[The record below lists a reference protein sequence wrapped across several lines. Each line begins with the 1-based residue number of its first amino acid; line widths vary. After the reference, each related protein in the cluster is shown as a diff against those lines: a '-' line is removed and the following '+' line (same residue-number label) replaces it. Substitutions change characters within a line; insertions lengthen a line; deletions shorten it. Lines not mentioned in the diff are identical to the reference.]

1 MKSFDDIFNEA
12 VNAGEIEFAQNAPAQ
27 KPIALSLSD
36 IDARP
41 LPEQKQD
48 LTPQILTN
56 GMSFESRSPDQVA
69 RDNKIIEKT
78 GLPEQA
84 FKVMTPERSQVVR
97 TLGDTPENFVKE
109 FPLSAKALSNP
120 HTMALAK
127 DDIQSLQT
135 LETVLGSLE
144 PKEGDDGYGSDLDD
158 NAGIDY
164 FEGLR
169 DFGQGLDKRAGAV
182 ITGLTAAAPAVAEGF
197 DGLILAGMDTLMG
210 ALNIQGPTAQAM
222 RAKIEAWRK
231 TNADIKNNLTKEAQD
246 AFDSEIAK
254 LAVSGVV
261 SGGQNLLTL
270 GTAAALS
277 VAGAPITVGT
287 MALGMMGLAAMGA
300 SYGEAKDEG
309 LNTAMSLLHGV
320 ANGSLEV
327 ATEKLG
333 LDSFIKMGKASGLRE
348 MLRLGKNYL
357 LGEHAGEQINTFLG
371 DLESWMLIDS
381 NKGKTFEDYLNE
393 RGRRVFETA
402 VITTV
407 GGGVQIGGAVA
418 VNTALRASQEIV
430 AEETVDLQKKQAAG
444 IRSQELLNT
453 ITELTNNSKIALR
466 TPESMPKLVA
476 GMIGEKVP
484 YAYLPADVLH
494 QSGMEDLLLQSA
506 PELAEE
512 IASAK
517 KSGADI
523 QIPIETMARMT
534 QNEAV
539 NKAVSQEIKFSPDE
553 LNARE
558 AQERT
563 ASLSADVEARLEQ
576 EMKAAN
582 PTRAEEIQ
590 KIASNISEQLIA
602 TGMRREEAHANG
614 QIHAAFFN
622 AMSTLMGVSP
632 AILAQKYGINVAR
645 GVNEAAPLSAPAVAP
660 VTAPAVTAV
669 KPVVSKGGAIE
680 SGADLQNRDRGKG
693 SSIVQMRN
701 IAANLQYGLVGP
713 GHNLG
718 NDAPIVSYGSIPE
731 SQLGAED
738 YVIAGKGTQKIP
750 VRYAVMD
757 ASEIQ
762 TSNDPSTGAWNENYG
777 NKELV
782 NAVIGNGRL
791 SAMKLAYAENL
802 AEGYKAD
809 FSADTNHGIDPAVIA
824 SVKNPVLVRVIDP
837 KYVDKGL
844 IDESNNSSVQR
855 MSPAEVAKND
865 ARVLDL
871 ESLRFNA
878 DGTPTSESV
887 SNFVK
892 WLDPNEAAGLID
904 GTGQVTR
911 QAVDRLNATIFAK
924 AYQDDRLVSMYAEAE
939 DPESRLIISALAR
952 LAPQAARLEGKGDL
966 DIRSAL
972 IDAVNQIL
980 QGRKKLYRLS
990 DIAKQ
995 TDMFADPDMALF
1007 IELFALNPRS
1017 TRAAV
1022 DILWNAMKEAADS
1035 ADNIDTATEALF
1047 DDIPPE
1053 EPMSRAELMNLIR
1066 IDLEQAKTDK
1076 ESLHQGPQE
1085 RLDLLNKSREFDEQ
1099 LKQWEQG
1106 KGKNKFNLGSPSWV
1120 LQLFGVPKT
1129 HPISTTKRQM
1139 VHVLLPARKTL
1150 LGLAGKHGIKPEEI
1164 RGILVGIQRPI
1175 AVFKSATE
1183 KNSLVLLTEL
1193 TRNNE
1198 QIVAPILVKKE
1209 INGGFK
1215 VVNFLPS
1222 IHERRESQIENWINK
1237 RLLLGYE
1244 KTKGA
1249 KLLSNYH
1256 QFNSGRHVRD
1266 SVTESKPSDKGLTP
1280 SAASIIYQNDT
1291 SIGDLYQ
1298 NSNSLRG
1305 AYSPSQRLI
1314 TLFQSSDASTFIHE
1328 SGHFFL
1334 DVMTDLAN
1342 QPDAPQKLRQDM
1354 RTLMSWFGVKSLD
1367 EWNAMTLE
1375 EKREYHEKFA
1385 RGFERYMREGKAPS
1399 IKLMR
1404 IFHSFMN
1411 WLKSVYSSVEQLN
1424 VKLTP
1429 EVREVMD
1436 RMLATD
1442 QEIRT
1447 AKAALGLANTYFTRE
1462 QFPGTDEEW
1471 HEWEAKIKDEDDF
1484 SKARLTAQVL
1494 GERAFLE
1501 KKTADYQARFA
1512 DEDKAWQ
1519 EAYNLYYKEAMDTIK
1534 EDPLY
1539 KMRKRMLE
1547 EKYDGKPIYSILR
1560 SDVQF
1565 LPAEQVEALE
1575 RMGVLSDSGY
1585 PLDNVA
1591 RQFGYEKQTDFV
1603 RDLIFVEPLTPET
1616 VADGTARAKVKE
1628 EFGNRMTPDKIREL
1642 AQKSALNDLAIER
1655 LSKEIALLNAGKR
1668 DPIILQAAKVWAE
1681 ETISVKKIRDI
1692 KPNQY
1697 RQAMQKYQRQ
1707 YERALAK
1714 GDAAAAKEA
1723 KKNQLFN
1730 AAAMKEAADV
1740 EDRVEKLFK
1749 EVRRMG
1755 IRYRKVLRREQD
1767 AGYLDQI
1774 LCLAGK
1780 YGIRDEHKP
1789 RESFASFAE
1798 SMEEQGFPMGL
1809 VDSELFDDANT
1820 KDYKELTGEEFMNLE
1835 TAFSVLMFH
1844 GHNLRTRT
1852 LFAQKS
1858 RVKALA
1864 KQAVE
1869 DMMLGKK
1876 ADRARKVGPEN
1887 SWAVALNNFFLSHRK
1902 FSSLMREM
1910 GGLRDNTVMMEI
1922 VARLNHCGDK
1932 ETYMQT
1938 QAGQKLVELLDSIK
1952 STKLTSK
1959 VFIEGLGEKMT
1970 RAEMI
1975 SVALNCGNKINK
1987 ERLSFSVKESAQD
2000 EILGKLTKEEL
2011 DFVQNVWDFL
2021 ESYWPEME
2029 QLEKRTNGISPR
2041 KVEAKPL
2048 QVRSVDGFDVTLKG
2062 GYYPIVYDPT
2072 GSVVSAEQQIKDLGT
2087 DMIRGSVQ
2095 SSTTKQGHMMSRS
2108 KKVNRGLLLDLSVIG
2123 RHLQQV
2129 THDICFREWV
2139 QETNRVFRNK
2149 DFKEAVAQNFGVGYY
2164 RALSDHL
2171 VAIAAGGSAMVNPAL
2186 EGMASKGANLL
2197 KGNVSFNAMA
2207 LSVTTAALQPLGITQ
2222 SIQRVGAKWVFA
2234 AGLKMAINPYGAFKE
2249 CHEKSL
2255 MMRQRADVLNADIA
2269 DFNALTRKGK
2279 LGKVGRAYEKAAF
2292 APMQYM
2298 QMLVDVPTWQAA
2310 YQKALSEGYEENR
2323 AIEIADQA
2331 VLDSQGGGHNKDRS
2345 LIHRNHPFATM
2356 FYSYFSSMENLWAE
2370 SLSQQQMK
2378 TIKGQVGFLRDF
2390 TLLLAIPSLGQALI
2404 FSALRGDDWD
2414 KEPEEWLKWVFGSI
2428 GGTALGMFVWMRE
2441 FSTLFS
2447 GFEYSGPP
2455 VARIINDAYRAA
2467 RTIGSEKAES
2477 DSKVMAV
2484 LGLVADCVK
2493 IPFTQIRRSY
2503 SGWKAY
2509 IEGDTD
2515 MPTSILFGKPQD

>member
-1 MKSFDDIFNEA
+1 MKSLDDIFNEA
-12 VNAGEIEFAQNAPAQ
+12 VNAGEIDFAQNVPAQ
-27 KPIALSLSD
+27 KPVALSLSD

-41 LPEQKQD
+41 LPDQKQD

-56 GMSFESRSPDQVA
+56 GMSFETRSPDQVA

-78 GLPEQA
+78 RLPEQA
-84 FKVMTPERSQVVR
+84 FKVMTPERSQLVR

-120 HTMALAK
+120 RTMALAK

-135 LETVLGSLE
+135 LETVLRSLE
-144 PKEGDDGYGSDLDD
+144 PKEEDDGYGSDLDD

-169 DFGQGLDKRAGAV
+169 DFGYGLDKRAGAV

-231 TNADIKNNLTKEAQD
+231 TNADIKSNLTKEAQD

-277 VAGAPITVGT
+277 AAGAPITVGT

-327 ATEKLG
+327 VTEKLE
-333 LDSFIKMGKASGLRE
+333 LDSLIKTGKASGLRE
-348 MLRLGKNYL
+348 MLSLGKNYL

-371 DLESWMLIDS
+371 DLESWMLLPS
-381 NKGKTFEDYLNE
+381 NKDKTIGDFIAE
-393 RGRRVFETA
+393 RGQRAFETA

-407 GGGVQIGGAVA
+407 GGGVQAGGAVA
-418 VNTALRASQEIV
+418 VNTALRASGVI
-430 AEETVDLQKKQAAG
+430 AEETADLQKKQAAG
-444 IRSQELLNT
+444 IRSRELMNT

-476 GMIGEKVP
+476 DMIEGKVP

-614 QIHAAFFN
+614 QLFAAFFN
-622 AMSTLMGVSP
+622 GASSAWTDMSPLE
-632 AILAQKYGINVAR
+632 LAQKYSI
-645 GVNEAAPLSAPAVAP
+645 
-660 VTAPAVTAV
+660 
-669 KPVVSKGGAIE
+669 KI
-680 SGADLQNRDRGKG
+680 QNG
-693 SSIVQMRN
+693 SV
-701 IAANLQYGLVGP
+701 
-713 GHNLG
+713 
-718 NDAPIVSYGSIPE
+718 
-731 SQLGAED
+731 
-738 YVIAGKGTQKIP
+738 
-750 VRYAVMD
+750 
-757 ASEIQ
+757 EI
-762 TSNDPSTGAWNENYG
+762 
-777 NKELV
+777 
-782 NAVIGNGRL
+782 
-791 SAMKLAYAENL
+791 
-802 AEGYKAD
+802 
-809 FSADTNHGIDPAVIA
+809 
-824 SVKNPVLVRVIDP
+824 
-837 KYVDKGL
+837 
-844 IDESNNSSVQR
+844 
-855 MSPAEVAKND
+855 
-865 ARVLDL
+865 
-871 ESLRFNA
+871 NA
-878 DGTPTSESV
+878 DQE
-887 SNFVK
+887 
-892 WLDPNEAAGLID
+892 EGL
-904 GTGQVTR
+904 T
-911 QAVDRLNATIFAK
+911 
-924 AYQDDRLVSMYAEAE
+924 
-939 DPESRLIISALAR
+939 
-952 LAPQAARLEGKGDL
+952 
-966 DIRSAL
+966 
-972 IDAVNQIL
+972 
-980 QGRKKLYRLS
+980 
-990 DIAKQ
+990 
-995 TDMFADPDMALF
+995 
-1007 IELFALNPRS
+1007 
-1017 TRAAV
+1017 
-1022 DILWNAMKEAADS
+1022 
-1035 ADNIDTATEALF
+1035 
-1047 DDIPPE
+1047 
-1053 EPMSRAELMNLIR
+1053 
-1066 IDLEQAKTDK
+1066 
-1076 ESLHQGPQE
+1076 QGPQE
-1085 RLDLLNKSREFDEQ
+1085 RLNLLNKSREFDEK
-1099 LKQWEQG
+1099 LKQWEKR
-1106 KGKNKFNLGSPSWV
+1106 KGSVEFNLGKPSWV
-1120 LQLFGVPKT
+1120 LQIFGVSLKKNLT
-1129 HPISTTKRQM
+1129 ARKDQFA
-1139 VHVLLPARKTL
+1139 HVLFSRDTVVTVGKKAID
-1150 LGLAGKHGIKPEEI
+1150 GKHGIKSEEL
-1164 RGILVGIQRPI
+1164 RGLLVGIQRPL
-1175 AVFKSATE
+1175 AVFESSQSKVGSR
-1183 KNSLVLLTEL
+1183 SIVLLTEL
-1193 TRNNE
+1193 M
-1198 QIVAPILVKKE
+1198 
-1209 INGGFK
+1209 
-1215 VVNFLPS
+1215 
-1222 IHERRESQIENWINK
+1222 RESSEHPELGLRNIVVPIRLTINRRGRITIDNSLRSAYEK
-1237 RLLLGYE
+1237 DEIAQDWLGRLLGYE
-1244 KTKGA
+1244 KTKGIEA
-1249 KLLSNYH
+1249 LRRYHRSN
-1256 QFNSGRHVRD
+1256 
-1266 SVTESKPSDKGLTP
+1266 PST
-1280 SAASIIYQNDT
+1280 ASMSIPDEAIVYQNDT
-1291 SIGDLYQ
+1291 SVGDLYQ
-1298 NSNSLRG
+1298 SAVSLEQAKAEKDSLKQGAIQSDISRQKERLSSWLAPSVLEEAKGKTREELESLYGKELEDIATVPQEYVRTIFGKELEDTRVYTSKSYFLDHAVNHHSTDISAADYLGIQDIISNPDEVIRDTRANEKRKNRNGVIFTKRIGRTYLLAVNLEETETGKLQLYKSLSKTKSKKPYPKLNRVALPVYAHSEESELSHDTVVSNIGYPAAGDISALGNGPILKSFRQGINAKSPRG

-1342 QPDAPQKLRQDM
+1342 QPDAPQQLRQDM

-1367 EWNAMTLE
+1367 DWNAMTLE

-1411 WLKSVYSSVEQLN
+1411 WLKGVYSSVKQLN

-1447 AKAALGLANTYFTRE
+1447 AKAALGLANTYITRE

-1484 SKARLTAQVL
+1484 SKAQLTAQVL

-1501 KKTADYQARFA
+1501 KKTAEYQARFA

-1534 EDPLY
+1534 EDPLH

-1565 LPAEQVEALE
+1565 LPAEQIEALE

-1628 EFGNRMTPDKIREL
+1628 EFGNRMTPDKIRDL

-1655 LSKEIALLNAGKR
+1655 LSKEIALLNSGKR
-1668 DPIILQAAKVWAE
+1668 DPIVLQAAKVWAE
-1681 ETISVKKIRDI
+1681 ETISAKKIRDI

-1714 GDAAAAKEA
+1714 GDAATAKEA

-1755 IRYRKVLRREQD
+1755 IRYRKVLRKEQD

-1809 VDSELFDDANT
+1809 VDSELFDDANA

-1844 GHNLRTRT
+1844 GHNLRVRT

-1858 RVKALA
+1858 RAKALA

-1869 DMMLGKK
+1869 DMAPGKK
-1876 ADRARKVGPEN
+1876 ADRKRKVGPEN

-1922 VARLNHCGDK
+1922 VAGLNHCGDK

-1959 VFIEGLGEKMT
+1959 VFIKGLGEKIT
-1970 RAEMI
+1970 RAQMI

-2011 DFVQNVWDFL
+2011 DFVQDVWDLL

-2041 KVEAKPL
+2041 KVEAEPL
-2048 QVRSVDGFDVTLKG
+2048 QVRSVDGVDVTLKG

-2108 KKVNRGLLLDLSVIG
+2108 KKVNRELLLDLSVIG

-2234 AGLKMAINPYGAFKE
+2234 TGLKMAINPYGAFKE

-2279 LGKVGRAYEKAAF
+2279 LGKLGRAYEKAAF

-2467 RTIGSEKAES
+2467 RTIGSENAES

-2503 SGWKAY
+2503 NGWKAY

>member
-1 MKSFDDIFNEA
+1 MKSLDDIFNEA
-12 VNAGEIEFAQNAPAQ
+12 VNAGEIDFAQNVPAQ
-27 KPIALSLSD
+27 KPVALSLSD

-41 LPEQKQD
+41 LPDQKQD

-56 GMSFESRSPDQVA
+56 GMSFETRSPDQVA

-120 HTMALAK
+120 RTMALAK

-135 LETVLGSLE
+135 LETVLRSLE
-144 PKEGDDGYGSDLDD
+144 PKEDDDGYGSDLDD

-169 DFGQGLDKRAGAV
+169 DFGHGLDKRVGAV

-197 DGLILAGMDTLMG
+197 DGLILAGMDTLMS

-231 TNADIKNNLTKEAQD
+231 TNADIKSNLTKEAQD

-277 VAGAPITVGT
+277 AAGAPITVGT

-327 ATEKLG
+327 VTEKLG
-333 LDSFIKMGKASGLRE
+333 LDSLIKMGKASGLRE

-371 DLESWMLIDS
+371 DLESWMLLPS
-381 NKGKTFEDYLNE
+381 NKDKTIGDFIAE
-393 RGRRVFETA
+393 RGQRAFETA

-407 GGGVQIGGAVA
+407 GGGVQAGGAVA
-418 VNTALRASQEIV
+418 VNTALRASGVI
-430 AEETVDLQKKQAAG
+430 AEETADLQKKQAAG
-444 IRSQELLNT
+444 IRSRELMNT

-476 GMIGEKVP
+476 DMIEGKVP

-614 QIHAAFFN
+614 QLFAAFFN
-622 AMSTLMGVSP
+622 GASSAWTDMSPLE
-632 AILAQKYGINVAR
+632 LAQKYSI
-645 GVNEAAPLSAPAVAP
+645 
-660 VTAPAVTAV
+660 
-669 KPVVSKGGAIE
+669 KI
-680 SGADLQNRDRGKG
+680 QNG
-693 SSIVQMRN
+693 SV
-701 IAANLQYGLVGP
+701 
-713 GHNLG
+713 
-718 NDAPIVSYGSIPE
+718 
-731 SQLGAED
+731 
-738 YVIAGKGTQKIP
+738 
-750 VRYAVMD
+750 
-757 ASEIQ
+757 EI
-762 TSNDPSTGAWNENYG
+762 
-777 NKELV
+777 
-782 NAVIGNGRL
+782 
-791 SAMKLAYAENL
+791 
-802 AEGYKAD
+802 
-809 FSADTNHGIDPAVIA
+809 
-824 SVKNPVLVRVIDP
+824 
-837 KYVDKGL
+837 
-844 IDESNNSSVQR
+844 
-855 MSPAEVAKND
+855 
-865 ARVLDL
+865 
-871 ESLRFNA
+871 NA
-878 DGTPTSESV
+878 DQE
-887 SNFVK
+887 
-892 WLDPNEAAGLID
+892 EGL
-904 GTGQVTR
+904 T
-911 QAVDRLNATIFAK
+911 
-924 AYQDDRLVSMYAEAE
+924 
-939 DPESRLIISALAR
+939 
-952 LAPQAARLEGKGDL
+952 
-966 DIRSAL
+966 
-972 IDAVNQIL
+972 
-980 QGRKKLYRLS
+980 
-990 DIAKQ
+990 
-995 TDMFADPDMALF
+995 
-1007 IELFALNPRS
+1007 
-1017 TRAAV
+1017 
-1022 DILWNAMKEAADS
+1022 
-1035 ADNIDTATEALF
+1035 
-1047 DDIPPE
+1047 
-1053 EPMSRAELMNLIR
+1053 
-1066 IDLEQAKTDK
+1066 
-1076 ESLHQGPQE
+1076 QGPQE
-1085 RLDLLNKSREFDEQ
+1085 RLNLLNKSREFDEK
-1099 LKQWEQG
+1099 LKQWEKG
-1106 KGKNKFNLGSPSWV
+1106 KGSVEFNLGKPSWV
-1120 LQLFGVPKT
+1120 LQIFGVSLKKNLT
-1129 HPISTTKRQM
+1129 ARKDQFA
-1139 VHVLLPARKTL
+1139 HVLFSRDTVVTVGKKAID
-1150 LGLAGKHGIKPEEI
+1150 GKHGIKSEEL
-1164 RGILVGIQRPI
+1164 RGLLVGIQRPL
-1175 AVFKSATE
+1175 AVFESSQSKVGSR
-1183 KNSLVLLTEL
+1183 SIVLLTEL
-1193 TRNNE
+1193 M
-1198 QIVAPILVKKE
+1198 
-1209 INGGFK
+1209 
-1215 VVNFLPS
+1215 
-1222 IHERRESQIENWINK
+1222 RESSEHPELGLRNIVVPIRLTINRRGRITIDNSLRSAYEK
-1237 RLLLGYE
+1237 DEIAQDWLGRLLGYE
-1244 KTKGA
+1244 KTKGIEA
-1249 KLLSNYH
+1249 LRRYHRSN
-1256 QFNSGRHVRD
+1256 
-1266 SVTESKPSDKGLTP
+1266 PST
-1280 SAASIIYQNDT
+1280 ASMSIPDEAIVYQNDT
-1291 SIGDLYQ
+1291 SVGDLYQ
-1298 NSNSLRG
+1298 SAVSLEQAKAEKDSLKQGTIQSDISRQKERLSSWLAPSVLEEAKGKTREELESLYGKELEDIATVPQEYVRTIFGKELEDTRVYTSKSYFLDHAVNHHSTDISAADYLGIQDIISNPDEVIRDTRANEKRKNRNGVIFTKRIGRTYLLAVNLEETETGKLQLYKSLSKTKSKKPYPKLNRVALPVYAHPEESELSHDTVVSNIGYPAAGDISALDNGPILKSFRQGINAKSPRG

-1342 QPDAPQKLRQDM
+1342 QPDAPQQLRQDM

-1367 EWNAMTLE
+1367 DWNAMTLE

-1385 RGFERYMREGKAPS
+1385 RGFERYMREGKPPS

-1411 WLKSVYSSVEQLN
+1411 WLKGVYSSVKQLN

-1447 AKAALGLANTYFTRE
+1447 AKAALGLANTYITRE

-1501 KKTADYQARFA
+1501 KKTAEYQARFA

-1534 EDPLY
+1534 EDPLH

-1565 LPAEQVEALE
+1565 LPAEQIEALE

-1628 EFGNRMTPDKIREL
+1628 EFGNRMTPDKMRDL
-1642 AQKSALNDLAIER
+1642 AQKSALNDLAMER

-1681 ETISVKKIRDI
+1681 EIISEKKIRDI

-1749 EVRRMG
+1749 EVRRIG
-1755 IRYRKVLRREQD
+1755 IRYRKVLRKEQD

-1789 RESFASFAE
+1789 RESFASFAD

-1809 VDSELFDDANT
+1809 VDSELFDDANA

-1844 GHNLRTRT
+1844 GHNLRVRT

-1858 RVKALA
+1858 RAKALA

-1869 DMMLGKK
+1869 DMAPGKK
-1876 ADRARKVGPEN
+1876 ADRKRKVGPEN
-1887 SWAVALNNFFLSHRK
+1887 PWAVALNNFFLSHRK
-1902 FSSLMREM
+1902 FSSLMKEM

-1922 VARLNHCGDK
+1922 VAGLNHCGDK

-1959 VFIEGLGEKMT
+1959 VFIKGLGEKIT
-1970 RAEMI
+1970 RAQMI

-2011 DFVQNVWDFL
+2011 DFVQDVWDLL

-2041 KVEAKPL
+2041 KVEAEPL
-2048 QVRSVDGFDVTLKG
+2048 QVRSVDGVDVTLKG

-2108 KKVNRGLLLDLSVIG
+2108 KKVNRELLLDLSVIS

-2234 AGLKMAINPYGAFKE
+2234 TGLKMAINPYGAFKE

-2279 LGKVGRAYEKAAF
+2279 LGKLGRAYEKAAF

-2467 RTIGSEKAES
+2467 RTIGSENAES

-2503 SGWKAY
+2503 NGWKAY

>member
-1 MKSFDDIFNEA
+1 
-12 VNAGEIEFAQNAPAQ
+12 
-27 KPIALSLSD
+27 
-36 IDARP
+36 
-41 LPEQKQD
+41 
-48 LTPQILTN
+48 
-56 GMSFESRSPDQVA
+56 
-69 RDNKIIEKT
+69 
-78 GLPEQA
+78 
-84 FKVMTPERSQVVR
+84 
-97 TLGDTPENFVKE
+97 
-109 FPLSAKALSNP
+109 
-120 HTMALAK
+120 
-127 DDIQSLQT
+127 
-135 LETVLGSLE
+135 
-144 PKEGDDGYGSDLDD
+144 
-158 NAGIDY
+158 
-164 FEGLR
+164 
-169 DFGQGLDKRAGAV
+169 
-182 ITGLTAAAPAVAEGF
+182 
-197 DGLILAGMDTLMG
+197 
-210 ALNIQGPTAQAM
+210 
-222 RAKIEAWRK
+222 
-231 TNADIKNNLTKEAQD
+231 
-246 AFDSEIAK
+246 
-254 LAVSGVV
+254 
-261 SGGQNLLTL
+261 
-270 GTAAALS
+270 
-277 VAGAPITVGT
+277 
-287 MALGMMGLAAMGA
+287 
-300 SYGEAKDEG
+300 
-309 LNTAMSLLHGV
+309 
-320 ANGSLEV
+320 
-327 ATEKLG
+327 
-333 LDSFIKMGKASGLRE
+333 
-348 MLRLGKNYL
+348 
-357 LGEHAGEQINTFLG
+357 
-371 DLESWMLIDS
+371 
-381 NKGKTFEDYLNE
+381 
-393 RGRRVFETA
+393 
-402 VITTV
+402 
-407 GGGVQIGGAVA
+407 
-418 VNTALRASQEIV
+418 
-430 AEETVDLQKKQAAG
+430 
-444 IRSQELLNT
+444 
-453 ITELTNNSKIALR
+453 
-466 TPESMPKLVA
+466 
-476 GMIGEKVP
+476 MIGEKVP

-523 QIPIETMARMT
+523 RIPIETMARMT

-632 AILAQKYGINVAR
+632 AILAQKYGINIAR

-669 KPVVSKGGAIE
+669 KPVVSKGEAIE

-762 TSNDPSTGAWNENYG
+762 TSNDPSTGAWNKNYG

-809 FSADTNHGIDPAVIA
+809 FTADTSHGIDPAVIV

-878 DGTPTSESV
+878 DCTPTSESV

-911 QAVDRLNATIFAK
+911 QAVDRLNAAIFAK

-980 QGRKKLYRLS
+980 QGRKKLYKLS

-995 TDMFADPDMALF
+995 TDMFADSDMALF

-1035 ADNIDTATEALF
+1035 VDNIDTATEALF

-1066 IDLEQAKTDK
+1066 KDLEQAEADK

-1085 RLDLLNKSREFDEQ
+1085 RLDLLNKSREFDEK
-1099 LKQWEQG
+1099 LKQWEKG
-1106 KGKNKFNLGSPSWV
+1106 KGSVEFNLGKPSWV
-1120 LQLFGVPKT
+1120 LQIFGVSLKKNLT
-1129 HPISTTKRQM
+1129 ARKDQFT
-1139 VHVLLPARKTL
+1139 HVLFSRDTVVTVGKKAID
-1150 LGLAGKHGIKPEEI
+1150 GKHGIKSEEL
-1164 RGILVGIQRPI
+1164 RGLLVGIQRPL
-1175 AVFKSATE
+1175 AVFESSQSKVGSR
-1183 KNSLVLLTEL
+1183 SIVLLTEL
-1193 TRNNE
+1193 M
-1198 QIVAPILVKKE
+1198 
-1209 INGGFK
+1209 
-1215 VVNFLPS
+1215 
-1222 IHERRESQIENWINK
+1222 RESSERPELGLRNIVVPIRLTINRRGRITIDNSLRSAYEK
-1237 RLLLGYE
+1237 DEIAQDWLGRLLGYE
-1244 KTKGA
+1244 KTKGIEA
-1249 KLLSNYH
+1249 LRRYHRSN
-1256 QFNSGRHVRD
+1256 
-1266 SVTESKPSDKGLTP
+1266 PST
-1280 SAASIIYQNDT
+1280 ASMSIPDEAIVYQNDT
-1291 SIGDLYQ
+1291 SVGDLYQ
-1298 NSNSLRG
+1298 NSNSPRG

-1342 QPDAPQKLRQDM
+1342 QSDAPQQLRQDM
-1354 RTLMSWFGVKSLD
+1354 RILMSWLGVKSLD
-1367 EWNAMTLE
+1367 DWNAMTLE

-1411 WLKSVYSSVEQLN
+1411 WLKGVYSSVKQLN

-1447 AKAALGLANTYFTRE
+1447 AKAALGLANTYITRE

-1484 SKARLTAQVL
+1484 SKARLTVQVL

-1501 KKTADYQARFA
+1501 KKTAEYQARFA

-1534 EDPLY
+1534 EDPLH

-1547 EKYDGKPIYSILR
+1547 EKYDDKPIYSILR

-1565 LPAEQVEALE
+1565 LPAEQIEALE

-1628 EFGNRMTPDKIREL
+1628 EFGNRMTPDKIRDL

-1809 VDSELFDDANT
+1809 VDSELFDDATT

-1844 GHNLRTRT
+1844 GHNLRVRT

-1858 RVKALA
+1858 RAKALA

-2108 KKVNRGLLLDLSVIG
+2108 KKVNRKLLLDLSVIS

-2207 LSVTTAALQPLGITQ
+2207 LFGYHCCP
-2222 SIQRVGAKWVFA
+2222 
-2234 AGLKMAINPYGAFKE
+2234 
-2249 CHEKSL
+2249 
-2255 MMRQRADVLNADIA
+2255 
-2269 DFNALTRKGK
+2269 
-2279 LGKVGRAYEKAAF
+2279 AAF
-2292 APMQYM
+2292 GYYS
-2298 QMLVDVPTWQAA
+2298 VDSTC
-2310 YQKALSEGYEENR
+2310 
-2323 AIEIADQA
+2323 
-2331 VLDSQGGGHNKDRS
+2331 GG
-2345 LIHRNHPFATM
+2345 
-2356 FYSYFSSMENLWAE
+2356 
-2370 SLSQQQMK
+2370 
-2378 TIKGQVGFLRDF
+2378 
-2390 TLLLAIPSLGQALI
+2390 
-2404 FSALRGDDWD
+2404 
-2414 KEPEEWLKWVFGSI
+2414 
-2428 GGTALGMFVWMRE
+2428 
-2441 FSTLFS
+2441 
-2447 GFEYSGPP
+2447 
-2455 VARIINDAYRAA
+2455 
-2467 RTIGSEKAES
+2467 
-2477 DSKVMAV
+2477 
-2484 LGLVADCVK
+2484 
-2493 IPFTQIRRSY
+2493 
-2503 SGWKAY
+2503 
-2509 IEGDTD
+2509 
-2515 MPTSILFGKPQD
+2515 